1 MTKGLMT
8 VLSQS
13 QSQSQNP
20 INVVYHLYRMAQA
33 IQSPQPHSDR
43 PHLYTFCTNPEP
55 FYATMDC
62 PCRVDGGFF
71 VA

>member
-1 MTKGLMT
+1 MT

-33 IQSPQPHSDR
+33 IQSPSHILTARIFTHSAR
-43 PHLYTFCTNPEP
+43 TQSHSTLQWT
-55 FYATMDC
+55 A
-62 PCRVDGGFF
+62 RAG
-71 VA
+71 